1 MRRNLDLLA
10 VGACVAVSLAIFA
23 FVDDAFVRVVPA
35 LALVLFLPGYAA
47 SVCLFP
53 ASTLERLERLLLAVG
68 ISISLAVLA
77 ALVLDRTAH
86 LTSRSWAGALA
97 AATAVAVAGGI
108 LRRRE
113 PNVGV
118 DSSPP
123 LRIELGR
130 LLLGSL
136 VVAVAAAC
144 VVVAVALAR
153 LPAGTAQG
161 STILWAR
168 ADRPVRGTYTLGLQS
183 SELHTSTYVLT
194 GDLAGK
200 IVLRRTLTLRSG
212 GTWQMTGSV
221 GRSAGGSRVLHI
233 SLHRGSATAPVYRQ
247 VDLTFGAP
255 GA

>member
-1 MRRNLDLLA
+1 MRRNADLLA

-53 ASTLERLERLLLAVG
+53 AAALERIERLLLAVG
-68 ISISLAVLA
+68 ISISIAVLA

-97 AATAVAVAGGI
+97 AATALAVAGGI
-108 LRRRE
+108 WRRLADGR
-113 PNVGV
+113 VA
-118 DSSPP
+118 SSPP

-136 VVAVAAAC
+136 VVAAAAAC

-153 LPAGTAQG
+153 LPAGHAQG

-168 ADRPVRGTYTLGLQS
+168 ADRPVRGTYALGLEN

-200 IVLRRTLTLRSG
+200 IILRRTLTLRSG

-221 GRSAGGSRVLHI
+221 GRSVEGSRVLHV
-233 SLHRGSATAPVYRQ
+233 SLRRGSATAPVYRQ

>member
-1 MRRNLDLLA
+1 MRRNVDLLA
-10 VGACVAVSLAIFA
+10 VGAGVAVSLAIFA
-23 FVDDAFVRVVPA
+23 VVDDAFVRVVPA

-53 ASTLERLERLLLAVG
+53 AAAPERIERLLLAVG
-68 ISISLAVLA
+68 ISISIAVLA

-108 LRRRE
+108 WRRRD
-113 PNVGV
+113 PDGRV
-118 DSSPP
+118 DGPPP

-136 VVAVAAAC
+136 VAAAAVAC

-153 LPAGTAQG
+153 LPAGHAQG
-161 STILWAR
+161 TTILWAR
-168 ADRPVRGTYTLGLQS
+168 ADSPVQGTYALGLES
-183 SELHTSTYVLT
+183 GELHTSTYVLT
-194 GDLAGK
+194 GDLAGR
-200 IVLRRTLTLRSG
+200 IVLRRTVTLRSG

-221 GRSAGGSRVLHI
+221 GRSAEASRVLHV
-233 SLHRGSATAPVYRQ
+233 SLHRGSATAPVYRE